1 MSSNPSD
8 TVEYPGTHRTTR
20 STRSGRNVRAPTR
33 YEPDPNVVLE
43 DDYSDNDEYMSGS
56 ESDDS
61 FVSDTARRDDDEEFV
76 SDIGD
81 SEDESESEDEGSVMD
96 EEDTDEESE
105 PDEYCDEDIEDVLD
119 FDCLTDNATD
129 GSMSS
134 DEED

>member
-1 MSSNPSD
+1 MSSNQSNTIEHSETQRNP
-8 TVEYPGTHRTTR
+8 R

-43 DDYSDNDEYMSGS
+43 DDYSDDDEYLSGS
-56 ESDDS
+56 ESDGS
-61 FVSDTARRDDDEEFV
+61 FIENTERLDDEEFV

-81 SEDESESEDEGSVMD
+81 SEGESETEDEGSVMD
-96 EEDTDEESE
+96 EEDSSEEEESAEYSDEEI
-105 PDEYCDEDIEDVLD
+105 DDVLD

-129 GSMSS
+129 GSISS